1 MKTLTKI
8 INFISKKK
16 FFLRIPEKI
25 DILIFGITIQNF
37 EIEKKKVYILNN
49 QIFISAV
56 LISIKKMFLKGDFN
70 FAHLNDI
77 YFFEIINSMAP
88 KVAIGN
94 EINFN
99 IFKFKK
105 FFPKKIAIAYQCVQ
119 WEKFHK
125 ARLTEWFKMKPL
137 ICDYFFV
144 YDKKSKRTLNFVK
157 SKFIISGSLRNNEI
171 ATKKKKKKYDI
182 MFISEFREKEKTVK
196 KHTSKVI
203 KLIGR
208 ESYTYQSFILKA
220 LDELIKEKKLR
231 VCIALASNRPEK
243 ANKIS
248 SSSEKKFLHQ
258 YIKKFYTE
266 PINSYKL
273 AEKSEISITCFST
286 LGKELLAR
294 NHKVMFV
301 LYSKF
306 KSVNKKY
313 LPEYNGKY
321 WYKGQNNYLLKK
333 KIIDLVK
340 LSKKE
345 WLMYL
350 KRQNIGYEFDS
361 GNKKL
366 KKLIKSFF

>member
-1 MKTLTKI
+1 METLIKI
-8 INFISKKK
+8 INLISKKN

-25 DILIFGITIQNF
+25 DILIFGHTIRNLK
-37 EIEKKKVYILNN
+37 IEKKKVYILDN

-56 LISIKKMFLKGDFN
+56 LISIKKMFLNGNFN

-77 YFFEIINSMAP
+77 YFSEIVNSMAP
-88 KVAIGN
+88 KIAIGN

-125 ARLTEWFKMKPL
+125 ARLKEWFKMKPL

-144 YDKKSKRTLNFVK
+144 YDKKSKKTLNFVK

-171 ATKKKKKKYDI
+171 TIQKKKKKYDI
-182 MFISEFREKEKTVK
+182 MFISEFREKKKIVT

-203 KLIGR
+203 GLMGR

-243 ANKIS
+243 TDKIS

-258 YIKKFYTE
+258 YISKFYTE
-266 PINSYKL
+266 PIKSYKL

-306 KSVNKKY
+306 KSVNKK
-313 LPEYNGKY
+313 
-321 WYKGQNNYLLKK
+321 
-333 KIIDLVK
+333 V
-340 LSKKE
+340 SS
-345 WLMYL
+345 
-350 KRQNIGYEFDS
+350 RT
-361 GNKKL
+361 
-366 KKLIKSFF
+366 